1 MFVDEQGNVWACG
14 GNKNGELGLGHANLT
29 YSPQKNNILSGIAAV
44 AGGNANYTVFLDN
57 AGNIY
62 TIFTLS
68 VWSCGTNE
76 FGQLG
81 LGDTV
86 DRNTPQKLNYIP
98 PIARLSSCHVAEG
111 YLQLVDV
118 EGRVWGCGNNQF
130 GQLGFGN
137 SYPKYTFQRIETI
150 AKLEQ
155 NPIEQPDTNNQVLQ
169 QNAVPE
175 VDLPNT
181 TNQAEGQKEGFGEEK
196 EMFKAMEKEQN
207 KQLMDKVKSLHWHN
221 VNKQQAKQ
229 KIIEGVIG
237 MADWS
242 SKWEGI
248 HANKQQRNQLREQH
262 KANLKI
268 KHQAVEQRKIN
279 LKKKQKELDKL
290 TKEVINIKQALATFE
305 EQKEVV
311 DFFDILLEPVAE
323 AEKELKSG
331 FEEKLHAGKHGEWT
345 MDEVSL
351 FLNVC
356 GMENVVTHQREM
368 QIGGDVLED
377 AIVDVTVMGI
387 KDPLAE
393 KKMEFYL
400 KVLESGK
407 MMNEEQLSQSVVWR
421 HREVGKTLL
430 LLREWEIALD
440 EETRE

>member
-81 LGDTV
+81 
-86 DRNTPQKLNYIP
+86 
-98 PIARLSSCHVAEG
+98 
-111 YLQLVDV
+111 
-118 EGRVWGCGNNQF
+118 
-130 GQLGFGN
+130 FGN

-175 VDLPNT
+175 VDVPNT

-248 HANKQQRNQLREQH
+248 HANNQQLNQLIEQH
-262 KANLKI
+262 KANLNN
-268 KHQAVEQRKIN
+268 KHRAVEQRKIN

-290 TKEVINIKQALATFE
+290 TQEVINIKQALATFE

-311 DFFDILLEPVAE
+311 EFFDILLEPVAE

-331 FEEKLHAGKHGEWT
+331 FEEKLCAGKHGEWT

-356 GMENVVTHQREM
+356 GMENVVTHQRQM